1 MARITEAEVKE
12 IIDTSITSSL
22 VAFIAAAS
30 SMVEDELVGKGLS
43 ATRLKEIE
51 RYLSAH
57 FVSVKDVSQGQ
68 VVSEKIGDAQ
78 IDYKQF
84 AAGKAL
90 DSSRYGQMAILLDT
104 SGTLASIGKGNSRAQ
119 FKVARV
125 PQNN

>member
-22 VAFIAAAS
+22 LAFIAAAS
-30 SMVEDELVGKGLS
+30 SIVEDELTGKGLS

-57 FVSVKDVSQGQ
+57 FVSIKDVSQGQ

-78 IDYKQF
+78 INYKQF
-84 AAGKAL
+84 AEARSL
-90 DSSRYGQMAILLDT
+90 NSSRYGQQAMFLDT

-119 FKVARV
+119 FKVV
-125 PQNN
+125 SPPSNN